1 MMNANDRKRAR
12 YVATILVGAAQ
23 QTIAMN
29 ERDDRCAIKKFG
41 IVYRYHGKCSNAW
54 LFQEVQICFMTIFC
68 EECKLVRVLI
78 SKITLKPNS
87 DVVMSYIQSRSSTA
101 CKIQDP
107 GLSPRHTCVSSIS
120 SSWDYKQNVSC
131 TFGMFHQ

>member
-29 ERDDRCAIKKFG
+29 ERDDQCAIKYFG

-87 DVVMSYIQSRSSTA
+87 NVNNSIYSVPVKYRMQNPGSRF
-101 CKIQDP
+101 
-107 GLSPRHTCVSSIS
+107 VSSSHLRFLYIV
-120 SSWDYKQNVSC
+120 KL
-131 TFGMFHQ
+131 GL